1 MGLRVAARDSPL
13 SRAQVKEVM
22 EPLGV
27 PYTPLFIKSHGDL
40 DKKTSLRGLEK
51 TDFFTRE
58 IDALVLSGEAD
69 FAIHSAKDLP
79 ENLPDGLH
87 IKALT
92 KGQDPS
98 DSLVIRD
105 PALLDEIRCVATSS
119 ERREEAVKTLL
130 PNATFIDIRGTIHER
145 LEKLLQN
152 TVDGVVIAE
161 AALIRLGL
169 NPPRI
174 RLPGPT
180 TPFQGQLAIV
190 GRIETSLPLLEALD
204 CRPKETLY
212 LGLRCPN
219 VMWHHF
225 PIIEIEPIPFEPVT
239 GATHY
244 LFTSRTAAK
253 MYLPYL
259 TRKPIF
265 CTGRATAKELN
276 GFETRIAALEQ
287 AEGVVELL
295 KNENL
300 EGAHIVWPRAEGA
313 RDVISNYLK
322 GRCRLT
328 EIPLYRSRTT
338 GRTPPDIT
346 SFSRLMFTSPSTVK
360 AFQEL
365 FGSLPTGAE
374 AVGIGAVTSS
384 FLSL

>member
-1 MGLRVAARDSPL
+1 
-13 SRAQVKEVM
+13 M
-22 EPLGV
+22 EPLGI

-40 DKKTSLRGLEK
+40 DKKTSLRGLDK

-58 IDALVLSGEAD
+58 VDALVLSHQAD

-92 KGQDPS
+92 RGQDPA

-105 PALLDEIRCVATSS
+105 NASLDEIQWVATSS
-119 ERREEAVKTLL
+119 ERREEAVKILL
-130 PNATFIDIRGTIHER
+130 PNAKFVDIRGTIHER
-145 LEKLLQN
+145 LEKLSQGE
-152 TVDGVVIAE
+152 VDGVVIAE

-169 NPPRI
+169 NPR
-174 RLPGPT
+174 RFLLPGPT

-190 GRIETSLPLLEALD
+190 GRIESPLPFLEPLD

-225 PIIEIEPIPFEPVT
+225 PLIQIEPLPFEPVS

-244 LFTSRTAAK
+244 IFTSRTAAK

-259 TRKPIF
+259 TQCPIY
-265 CTGRATAKELN
+265 CTGKATAKELN
-276 GFETRIAALEQ
+276 GFDTRIASLEQ
-287 AEGVVELL
+287 AEGVVEML
-295 KNENL
+295 KNEDL
-300 EGAHIVWPRAEGA
+300 EGAHVVWPRAEGA
-313 RDVISNYLK
+313 RDVIANHLK

-328 EIPLYRSRTT
+328 EIPLYRSVTT
-338 GRTPPDIT
+338 SLPPPDIT
-346 SFSRLMFTSPSTVK
+346 PFSRLIFTSPSTVK

-365 FGSLPTGAE
+365 FGTLSAGVE
-374 AVGIGAVTSS
+374 ASGIGAVTNS